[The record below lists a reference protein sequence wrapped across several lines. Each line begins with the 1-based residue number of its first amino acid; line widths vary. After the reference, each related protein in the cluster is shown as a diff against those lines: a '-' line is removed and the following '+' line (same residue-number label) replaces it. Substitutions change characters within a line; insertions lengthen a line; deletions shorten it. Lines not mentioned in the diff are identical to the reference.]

1 MALLKQIQGAR
12 ARGEVPGDG
21 LERDDVR
28 DGLGGRGPE
37 GVGPRQPQDHPQ
49 LPTGGRGEE

>member
-1 MALLKQIQGAR
+1 MLNQIQGAR

-37 GVGPRQPQDHPQ
+37 GVGPQQPQDHPQ